1 MITSGF
7 IHEATPG
14 AYYHLADEFK
24 YGYLDVVLEKEDK
37 HVSVS
42 WSVKTKD
49 RAKVEDIKQRM
60 LKIIK

>member
-37 HVSVS
+37 HVLVS